1 MKVQRVRIPK
11 SEKVTWI
18 VLGDDYLPVEP
29 IRQYLSYLESIE
41 RSPNTIRS
49 YAHHLSLYWEYL
61 QVHDLD
67 WIQVSVIELAEFM
80 AWLRN
85 PNPQKVASIQEVVA
99 KRTESTVNVIL
110 TSVCML
116 YDFHEKTGKVPH
128 IPLYRSQIMPG
139 RKYKSFLH
147 HITKSKPIRTSLV
160 KLKEP
165 KRFPKTLSPEQVTEL
180 VEACNRIR
188 DKFLICLLHES
199 GIRIGQALG
208 LRHEDIQSWDNLIKI
223 IPRDNNANDARAK
236 TDSPY
241 DVHVTKELM
250 GLYSQYLLSE
260 FMEVLGEN
268 FSDYVFVN
276 LWDGKI
282 GSPMTYSNVMD
293 LFNRLKRKTGIA
305 VHPHMLRHTHA
316 TELIREGME
325 MAYVQKRL
333 NHASIQTT
341 INTYV
346 HVDNDDL
353 KKAYQQY
360 LEQKNGTPS
369 DTSAATSYF
378 TEAETKDCLPPL

>member
-18 VLGDDYLPVEP
+18 VLGDDYLPIEP
-29 IRQYLSYLESIE
+29 IRQYLAYLESIE

-67 WIQVSVIELAEFM
+67 WTQVSVIELAEFM
-80 AWLRN
+80 AWLRS
-85 PNPQKVASIQEVVA
+85 PNPQKVTSIQEVVA

-116 YDFHEKTGKVPH
+116 YDFHEKTGKVPN

-147 HITKSKPIRTSLV
+147 HITKSKPTRTRLL

-165 KRFPKTLSPEQVTEL
+165 RYQPKTVSSDEAKQIIN
-180 VEACNRIR
+180 ACNNIR
-188 DKFLICLLHES
+188 DKFLICLLYES
-199 GIRIGQALG
+199 GMRIGQALG
-208 LRHEDIQSWDNLIKI
+208 LRHEDIHSWDNLIKI
-223 IPRDNNANDARAK
+223 VPRNNNVNGARAK
-236 TDSPY
+236 RTSPH
-241 DVHVTKELM
+241 DINISKELM
-250 GLYSQYLLSE
+250 GLYSKYLQDE
-260 FMEVLGEN
+260 FMEILGDDL
-268 FSDYVFVN
+268 SDYVFVN

-282 GSPMTYSNVMD
+282 GSPMTYNNVMD

-305 VHPHMLRHTHA
+305 IHPHMLRHTHA
-316 TELIREGME
+316 TELIHEGVG

-333 NHASIQTT
+333 GHASIQTT
-341 INTYV
+341 IDTYV
-346 HVDNDDL
+346 HVNNEDMKREYN
-353 KKAYQQY
+353 QY
-360 LEQKNGTPS
+360 LSNRYDAE
-369 DTSAATSYF
+369 SASNS
-378 TEAETKDCLPPL
+378 EAE

>member
-18 VLGDDYLPVEP
+18 VLGDDYLPIEP
-29 IRQYLSYLESIE
+29 IRQYLAYLESIE

-61 QVHDLD
+61 QAHDLD
-67 WIQVSVIELAEFM
+67 WTRVSVIELAEFM
-80 AWLRN
+80 AWLRS
-85 PNPQKVASIQEVVA
+85 PNPQKVTSIQEVVA

-147 HITKSKPIRTSLV
+147 HITKSKPIRTRLI

-165 KRFPKTLSPEQVTEL
+165 KRFPKTLSLEQVNQL
-180 VEACNRIR
+180 VENCNRLR
-188 DKFLICLLHES
+188 DKFLVCLLHES

-223 IPRDNNANDARAK
+223 VPRDNNANNARAK
-236 TDSPY
+236 TNSPY

-250 GLYSQYLLSE
+250 GLYSQYLQDE
-260 FMEVLGEN
+260 FMEILGDDL
-268 FSDYVFVN
+268 SDYVFVN

-282 GSPMTYSNVMD
+282 GYPMAYNNVMD

-305 VHPHMLRHTHA
+305 IHPHMLRHTHA
-316 TELIREGME
+316 TELIHEGVG

-333 NHASIQTT
+333 GHASIQTT
-341 INTYV
+341 IDTYV
-346 HVDNDDL
+346 HVSNEDMKREYN
-353 KKAYQQY
+353 QY
-360 LEQKNGTPS
+360 LSNRYDAE
-369 DTSAATSYF
+369 SASSS
-378 TEAETKDCLPPL
+378 EAE

>member
-1 MKVQRVRIPK
+1 MKVQRVRIPN

-18 VLGDDYLPVEP
+18 VLGDDYLPIEP
-29 IRQYLSYLESIE
+29 IQQYLAYLESIE

-61 QVHDLD
+61 QTYDLD

-80 AWLRN
+80 AWLRS
-85 PNPQKVASIQEVVA
+85 PNPQKIASMQEVVA

-147 HITKSKPIRTSLV
+147 HITKSKPTKTRLL

-165 KRFPKTLSPEQVTEL
+165 KHYPKTLSSEQVKQL
-180 VEACNRIR
+180 IDSCKRIR

-199 GIRIGQALG
+199 GMRIGQALG
-208 LRHEDIQSWDNLIKI
+208 LRHEDIQSWDNLII
-223 IPRDNNANDARAK
+223 VIPRDDNANGARAK
-236 TDSPY
+236 GNSPY
-241 DVHVTKELM
+241 NVDVTKELM
-250 GLYSQYLLSE
+250 GLYSQYLQDE
-260 FMEVLGEN
+260 FMEILGDDL
-268 FSDYVFVN
+268 SDYVFVN
-276 LWDGKI
+276 LWDGEI
-282 GSPMTYSNVMD
+282 GSAMTYNNVMD

-305 VHPHMLRHTHA
+305 AHPHMLRHTHA
-316 TELIREGME
+316 TELVREGVG

-341 INTYV
+341 IDTYV
-346 HVDNDDL
+346 HVNNEDMKREYN
-353 KKAYQQY
+353 QY
-360 LEQKNGTPS
+360 LNKRY
-369 DTSAATSYF
+369 DTESASSP
-378 TEAETKDCLPPL
+378 EAE

>member
-11 SEKVTWI
+11 SDKITWT
-18 VLGDDYLPVEP
+18 VLGNDYLPIRP
-29 IRQYLSYLESIE
+29 IEQYISYLESIE

-49 YAHHLSLYWEYL
+49 YAHHLKLYWEYL
-61 QVHDLD
+61 QAYSLD
-67 WIQVSVIELAEFM
+67 WMQVGVIELAEFM
-80 AWLRN
+80 AWLRS
-85 PNPQKVASIQEVVA
+85 PNPQGVVSINEVIA

-116 YDFHEKTGKVPH
+116 YDFHEKTGKVSH

-147 HITKSKPIRTSLV
+147 HITKGKPIRTRLL

-165 KRFPKTLSPEQVTEL
+165 KHYPKTLLSEEVKQL
-180 VEACNRIR
+180 IDSCNRIR
-188 DKFLICLLHES
+188 DKFLLCLLNES

-223 IPRDNNANDARAK
+223 VPRDNNANGARAK
-236 TDSPY
+236 TNSQNE
-241 DVHVTKELM
+241 VHVTKELM
-250 GLYSQYLLSE
+250 GLYSQYLQDE
-260 FMEVLGEN
+260 FMEVLGDHL
-268 FSDYVFVN
+268 SDYVFVN

-282 GSPMTYSNVMD
+282 GSPMSYSNVMD

-305 VHPHMLRHTHA
+305 ARPHLFRHTHA

-333 NHASIQTT
+333 GHASIQTT
-341 INTYV
+341 IDTYV
-346 HVDNDDL
+346 HVNNEDL
-353 KKAYQQY
+353 KKAYHEY
-360 LEQKNGTPS
+360 LGHRNDSTTETFITTNSSTDPEARDNLPS
-369 DTSAATSYF
+369 
-378 TEAETKDCLPPL
+378 L

>member
-1 MKVQRVRIPK
+1 VKVQRVRITD
-11 SEKVTWI
+11 SEKVTWV
-18 VLGDDYLPVEP
+18 VLGNDYLPIEP
-29 IRQYLSYLESIE
+29 IRQYLAYLENIE

-61 QVHDLD
+61 QVFDLD
-67 WIQVSVIELAEFM
+67 WMQVSVIELAEFM
-80 AWLRN
+80 AWLRS
-85 PNPQKVASIQEVVA
+85 PNPAGVVSIQEVVA

-147 HITKSKPIRTSLV
+147 HITKGKAIRTRLI

-165 KRFPKTLSPEQVTEL
+165 KHYPKTLSSEEVKQVID
-180 VEACNRIR
+180 ACSRVR
-188 DKFLICLLHES
+188 DKFLICLLHEG

-223 IPRDNNANDARAK
+223 VPRDDNANGARAK
-236 TDSPY
+236 SSTPY
-241 DVHVTKELM
+241 NVNVSKELM
-250 GLYSQYLLSE
+250 GLYSKYLQDE
-260 FMEVLGEN
+260 FMEVLGDDL
-268 FSDYVFVN
+268 SDYVFVN

-282 GSPMTYSNVMD
+282 GSPMRYSNVMD

-305 VHPHMLRHTHA
+305 IHPHMLRHTHA

-333 NHASIQTT
+333 GHASIQTT
-341 INTYV
+341 IDTYV
-346 HVDNDDL
+346 HVNNEDL
-353 KKAYQQY
+353 KKAYQEY
-360 LEQKNGTPS
+360 LEHREESNGSTTETPIVA
-369 DTSAATSYF
+369 DHCP
-378 TEAETKDCLPPL
+378 D

>member
-18 VLGDDYLPVEP
+18 VLGDDYLPIEP
-29 IRQYLSYLESIE
+29 IRQYLAYLEGIE

-49 YAHHLSLYWEYL
+49 YAHHLSLYWKYL
-61 QVHDLD
+61 QIYDLD
-67 WIQVSVIELAEFM
+67 WTQVSVIELAEFM

-85 PNPQKVASIQEVVA
+85 PNPQKIVSIQEVVA

-147 HITKSKPIRTSLV
+147 HITKSKPIRTRLV

-165 KRFPKTLSPEQVTEL
+165 KRFPKTLSLEQVNQL
-180 VEACNRIR
+180 VETCNRIR

-199 GIRIGQALG
+199 GMRIGQALG
-208 LRHEDIQSWDNLIKI
+208 LRHEDIQSWDNLIKV
-223 IPRDNNANDARAK
+223 IPRDDNANGARAK
-236 TDSPY
+236 GNCPY
-241 DVHVTKELM
+241 NVDVTKELM
-250 GLYSQYLLSE
+250 GLYSQYLQDE
-260 FMEVLGEN
+260 FMEILGDDL
-268 FSDYVFVN
+268 SDYVFVN
-276 LWDGKI
+276 LWDGEI
-282 GSPMTYSNVMD
+282 GSAMTYNNVMD

-305 VHPHMLRHTHA
+305 AHPHMLRHTHA
-316 TELIREGME
+316 TALVREGME

-341 INTYV
+341 IDTYV
-346 HVDNDDL
+346 HVNNEDMKREYNKYLDNRYD
-353 KKAYQQY
+353 A
-360 LEQKNGTPS
+360 ESAGNS
-369 DTSAATSYF
+369 DT
-378 TEAETKDCLPPL
+378 E

>member
-1 MKVQRVRIPK
+1 MKVQRVRIPN

-18 VLGDDYLPVEP
+18 VLGGDYLPIEP
-29 IRQYLSYLESIE
+29 IQEYLAYLERIE

-61 QVHDLD
+61 QTYDLD
-67 WIQVSVIELAEFM
+67 WTQVSVIELAEFM
-80 AWLRN
+80 AWIRS
-85 PNPQKVASIQEVVA
+85 PNPQKIASMQEVVA

-147 HITKSKPIRTSLV
+147 HITKSKSTRTRLL

-165 KRFPKTLSPEQVTEL
+165 KHYPKTLSSEQVKQL
-180 VEACNRIR
+180 IDSCKRIR

-199 GIRIGQALG
+199 GMRIGQALG
-208 LRHEDIQSWDNLIKI
+208 LRHEDIQSWDNLIKV
-223 IPRDNNANDARAK
+223 IPRDDNANGARAK
-236 TDSPY
+236 GNSPY
-241 DVHVTKELM
+241 NVDVTKELM
-250 GLYSQYLLSE
+250 GLYSQYLQDE
-260 FMEVLGEN
+260 FMEILGDDL
-268 FSDYVFVN
+268 SDYVFVN
-276 LWDGKI
+276 LWDGEI
-282 GSPMTYSNVMD
+282 GSAMTYNNVMD

-305 VHPHMLRHTHA
+305 AHPHMLRHTHA
-316 TELIREGME
+316 TELVREGVG

-341 INTYV
+341 IDTYV
-346 HVDNDDL
+346 HVNNEDMKREYN
-353 KKAYQQY
+353 QY
-360 LEQKNGTPS
+360 LNNRYDAE
-369 DTSAATSYF
+369 SASSS
-378 TEAETKDCLPPL
+378 EAE

>member
-18 VLGDDYLPVEP
+18 VLGDDYLPIEP
-29 IRQYLSYLESIE
+29 IQQYLAYLKSIE

-61 QVHDLD
+61 QTYDLD
-67 WIQVSVIELAEFM
+67 WTQVSVIELAEFM
-80 AWLRN
+80 AWLRS
-85 PNPQKVASIQEVVA
+85 PNPQKIASMQEVVA

-147 HITKSKPIRTSLV
+147 HITKSKSTRTRLL

-165 KRFPKTLSPEQVTEL
+165 KHYPKTLSSEQVKQL
-180 VEACNRIR
+180 IDSCKRIR

-199 GIRIGQALG
+199 GMRIGQALG
-208 LRHEDIQSWDNLIKI
+208 LRHEDIQSWDNLIKV
-223 IPRDNNANDARAK
+223 IPRDDNANGARAK
-236 TDSPY
+236 GNSPY
-241 DVHVTKELM
+241 NVDVTKELM
-250 GLYSQYLLSE
+250 GLYSQYLQDE
-260 FMEVLGEN
+260 FMEILGDDI
-268 FSDYVFVN
+268 SDYVFVN
-276 LWDGKI
+276 LWDGEI
-282 GSPMTYSNVMD
+282 GSAMTYNNVMD

-305 VHPHMLRHTHA
+305 AHPHMLRHTHA
-316 TELIREGME
+316 TELVREGVG

-341 INTYV
+341 MDAYV
-346 HVDNDDL
+346 HVNNEDMKREYN
-353 KKAYQQY
+353 QY
-360 LEQKNGTPS
+360 LNNRYDAE
-369 DTSAATSYF
+369 SASSS
-378 TEAETKDCLPPL
+378 EAE

>member
-11 SEKVTWI
+11 SEKLTWI
-18 VLGDDYLPVEP
+18 VLGDDYLPIEP
-29 IRQYLSYLESIE
+29 IRQYLAYLESIE

-61 QVHDLD
+61 QTYDLD
-67 WIQVSVIELAEFM
+67 WTQVSVIELAEFM
-80 AWLRN
+80 AWLRS
-85 PNPQKVASIQEVVA
+85 PNPQKIASMQEVVA

-147 HITKSKPIRTSLV
+147 HITKSKPTRTRLL

-165 KRFPKTLSPEQVTEL
+165 KHYPKTLLPEQVKQL
-180 VEACNRIR
+180 IDSCKRIR

-199 GIRIGQALG
+199 GMRIGQALG
-208 LRHEDIQSWDNLIKI
+208 LRHEDIQSWDNLIKV
-223 IPRDNNANDARAK
+223 IPRDDNANGARAK
-236 TDSPY
+236 GNSPY
-241 DVHVTKELM
+241 NVDVTKELM
-250 GLYSQYLLSE
+250 GLYSQYLQDE
-260 FMEVLGEN
+260 FMEILGN
-268 FSDYVFVN
+268 DLSDYVFVN
-276 LWDGKI
+276 LWDGEI
-282 GSPMTYSNVMD
+282 GSAMTYNNVMD

-305 VHPHMLRHTHA
+305 AHPHMLRHTHA
-316 TELIREGME
+316 TELVREGVG

-341 INTYV
+341 IDTYV
-346 HVDNDDL
+346 HVNNEDMKREYN
-353 KKAYQQY
+353 QY
-360 LEQKNGTPS
+360 LNNRYDAE
-369 DTSAATSYF
+369 SASSS
-378 TEAETKDCLPPL
+378 EAE

>member
-18 VLGDDYLPVEP
+18 VLGDDYLPIEP
-29 IRQYLSYLESIE
+29 IREYLAYLESIE

-61 QVHDLD
+61 ETYDLD
-67 WIQVSVIELAEFM
+67 WTQVSVIELAEFM
-80 AWLRN
+80 AWLRS
-85 PNPQKVASIQEVVA
+85 PNPQKIASMQEVVA

-128 IPLYRSQIMPG
+128 IPLYRSQVMPG

-147 HITKSKPIRTSLV
+147 HITKSKSTRTRLL

-165 KRFPKTLSPEQVTEL
+165 KHYPETLSSEQVKQL
-180 VEACNRIR
+180 IDNCKRIR

-199 GIRIGQALG
+199 GMRIGQALG
-208 LRHEDIQSWDNLIKI
+208 LRHEDIQSWDNLIKV
-223 IPRDNNANDARAK
+223 IPRDDNANGARAK
-236 TDSPY
+236 GNSPY
-241 DVHVTKELM
+241 NVDVTKELM
-250 GLYSQYLLSE
+250 GLYSQYLQDE
-260 FMEVLGEN
+260 FMEILGDDL
-268 FSDYVFVN
+268 SDYVFVN
-276 LWDGKI
+276 LWDGEI
-282 GSPMTYSNVMD
+282 GSAMTYNNVMD

-305 VHPHMLRHTHA
+305 AHPHMLRHTHA
-316 TELIREGME
+316 TELVREGVG

-341 INTYV
+341 IDTYV
-346 HVDNDDL
+346 HVNNEDMKREYN
-353 KKAYQQY
+353 QY
-360 LEQKNGTPS
+360 LNNRYDAE
-369 DTSAATSYF
+369 SASSS
-378 TEAETKDCLPPL
+378 EAE